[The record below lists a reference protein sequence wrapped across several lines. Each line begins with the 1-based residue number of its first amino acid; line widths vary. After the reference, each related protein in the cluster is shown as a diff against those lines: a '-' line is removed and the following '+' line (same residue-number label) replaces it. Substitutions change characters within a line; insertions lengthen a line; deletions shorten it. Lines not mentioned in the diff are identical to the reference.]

1 MSLLSRSLLVPL
13 ALTVLCGGPASAQT
27 GSGRIVG
34 RVVDGETGAALIGA
48 QVTVRGTNV
57 GALSGVDG
65 RFVLVRVP
73 AGTLSLHVVY
83 LGHGEKTVEGIVLPA
98 GETVVQNVSLVSTA
112 IELEGVTVSAARE
125 NGSVSSA
132 LNAQRSAVG
141 VMSST
146 TAEQIARS
154 PDSDAAQA
162 VQRVSGVTV
171 RDGKYVF
178 VRGLGERYTTTS
190 LNGTR
195 VPSPEPE
202 KKEVPLDL
210 FPAGLLEAI
219 TTSKTF
225 TPDQPGDFSGAQ
237 VNLKTRSFPAHRM
250 FQFSLSGGFNDR
262 ATGKDIPFPV
272 ATGGEWLGMAAAD
285 RRLPSALTDVSD
297 FSRLTRSDVNG
308 LIRGF
313 PRDWTLSQAAGKPN
327 VSGSL
332 SFGGEDPVL
341 GRRIGYTGALSYSR
355 SQEVH
360 QGEIRARA
368 VPGDQQGTPIP
379 YNIFDGSTGQ
389 TSVLWGGLVN
399 LSTYLG
405 TGTKLELNGTY
416 DRTAD
421 NSAHLDWGT
430 LEEFQQ
436 VDSVR
441 RTSMRYVERTV
452 RSVQVRGEHQLGER
466 QRVTWSGTSSAV
478 SRAEPDRSDLAY
490 GYEFAPTGERL
501 PLAWLGFIP
510 EAAKRT
516 SGDLSEDVLGTHL
529 DYELKLGGAS
539 VKVGGDYRDTQRNAH
554 SVSYNLRALGLD
566 AAQRAAT
573 PEDLF
578 YGEYTAGAAAKIALE
593 PNSSGGSYDATDRVT
608 AGFAMAEI
616 PLGSRIRVIGGARM
630 ERWNLEMSAEPTS
643 QAVVDI
649 TRTNTDVLPSLAF
662 NVKLSESQTLRLSA
676 SQTLARPEY
685 RELAP
690 ISYRDMLGEREVF
703 GDSSLVRTLVQNYD
717 ARWEWYPTY
726 DEVVSIGLF
735 AKRFADPIE
744 QIDVA
749 TSGVSQLSFI
759 NAASATNYGVE
770 LELRKRLGFLSPAL
784 DPMSMFANATLMR
797 SRINTSNSTL
807 SALTNDNRPM
817 VGQAPYVVNAGMT
830 WTSDLRRPQ
839 RHAPLQRGRQAHHV
853 GGRHADHRGHVRAA
867 APPARLLRALPLEKR
882 DDGQVR
888 REEPARRPLRGAA
901 GRRGPLS
908 VYARPVLLAR
918 DELEAAVGK
927 PLPSSSGRTERP
939 RRSPRRGRSAF
950 RADPPAPR
958 DDIVTTR
965 SPGPHTGAPC
975 SGVYAVRGTA
985 P

>member
-1 MSLLSRSLLVPL
+1 MSLISRSLLIPL
-13 ALTVLCGGPASAQT
+13 VVSALSAAPAVAQVGT
-27 GSGRIVG
+27 GRIVG
-34 RVVDGETGAALIGA
+34 RVVDGETGQALTGA
-48 QVTVRGTNV
+48 QVTVEGTSV

-65 RFVLVRVP
+65 RFVILHVP
-73 AGTLSLHVVY
+73 AGTRSLHIVY
-83 LGHGEKTVEGIVLPA
+83 LGHGEKTVEGVVVPA
-98 GETVVQNVSLVSTA
+98 DQSVVQNISLVSTA

-141 VMSST
+141 VTSAT

-210 FPAGLLEAI
+210 FPSGLLEAI

-250 FQFSLSGGFNDR
+250 FQLSLSGGFNDR

-272 ATGGEWLGMAAAD
+272 TTGGEWLGMAASD
-285 RRLPSALTDVSD
+285 RQLPSALTSTTD
-297 FSRLTRSDVNG
+297 FTRLSRSDINT

-313 PRDWTLSQAAGKPN
+313 PRDWTLSQAAGDPN
-327 VSGSL
+327 VGGSL
-332 SFGGEDPVL
+332 SFGGEDPL
-341 GRRIGYTGALSYSR
+341 FGHRIGYTGALSYSR

-360 QGEIRARA
+360 LGEIRARA
-368 VPGDQQGTPIP
+368 VPGDAEGTPVP
-379 YNIFDGSTGQ
+379 YNIFEGSTGQ

-405 TGTKLELNGTY
+405 SSTKLELNGTY

-421 NSAHLDWGT
+421 NTAHLDWGT

-441 RTSMRYVERTV
+441 RTSMRYVERTM
-452 RSVQVRGEHQLGER
+452 RSVQLRGEHQLGER
-466 QRVTWSGTSSAV
+466 NRVTWSGTSSAV

-490 GYEFAPTGERL
+490 GYEFAPDGQRL

-516 SGDLSEDVLGTHL
+516 SGDLSEDVLGAHL
-529 DYELKLGGAS
+529 DYELKRGDAS
-539 VKVGGDYRDTQRNAH
+539 VKVGGDYRDTQRDAH
-554 SVSYNLRALGLD
+554 SASYNLRALGLD
-566 AAQRAAT
+566 AAARAAS

-578 YGEYTAGAAAKIALE
+578 YGDYTAGDAAKIALE
-593 PNSSGGSYDATDRVT
+593 PNSSGGSYNATDKVS
-608 AGFAMAEI
+608 AGFAMVEVPVGAH
-616 PLGSRIRVIGGARM
+616 IRVIGGARV

-643 QAVVDI
+643 RAVVDI
-649 TRTNTDVLPSLAF
+649 ARTNTDVLPSLAL

-717 ARWEWYPTY
+717 ARWEWYPSY

-759 NAASATNYGVE
+759 NAESATNYGVE
-770 LELRKRLGFLSPAL
+770 LELRKRMGFLSPAL
-784 DPMSMFANATLMR
+784 RPVSMFANATLMR

-817 VGQAPYVVNAGMT
+817 VGQAPYVVNAGLT
-830 WTSDLRRPQ
+830 YTSDSDALSATLLYNVVGQ
-839 RHAPLQRGRQAHHV
+839 RIT
-853 GGRHADHRGHVRAA
+853 
-867 APPARLLRALPLEKR
+867 
-882 DDGQVR
+882 
-888 REEPARRPLRGAA
+888 
-901 GRRGPLS
+901 S
-908 VYARPVLLAR
+908 
-918 DELEAAVGK
+918 AAVTPITVDTYEQPRHLVDFSVRFPVRGGMTGK
-927 PLPSSSGRTERP
+927 FDAKNLLDAPYEELQGDVVRYRYTL
-939 RRSPRRGRSAF
+939 GRSF
-950 RADPPAPR
+950 
-958 DDIVTTR
+958 
-965 SPGPHTGAPC
+965 SLGM
-975 SGVYAVRGTA
+975 SWKLQ
-985 P
+985 